1 MMARKLCVCNIYK
14 SFETQNGRR
23 QVLDNVSFELEEG
36 SCTVLGGENGS
47 GKSVLMNIIAGL
59 EEADSGVVKSFGRAG
74 LVFQEADTQIL
85 GETVFEDVCFGP
97 KNLGWKKEKV
107 LQAAQQALKKTGLSE
122 KKDFPARFLS
132 GGEKGRLSGACMLDM
147 DFPIIIMDEPHAN
160 LDYMGKKQVNELIKD
175 LKAQGKTVI
184 VLSHEIEKC
193 LGLADRFL
201 VLFRGMLVFD
211 GKPEQAFEEGIDIEK
226 WNIKNPFNSY
236 RTVSDLVWK

>member
-1 MMARKLCVCNIYK
+1 MARKLCVCNIYK
-14 SFETQNGRR
+14 SYETQNGRR

-122 KKDFPARFLS
+122 KKDFPARCLS
-132 GGEKGRLSGACMLDM
+132 GGEKRRLSVACMLAM

-160 LDYMGKKQVNELIKD
+160 LDYMGIKQVNELIKD

>member
-1 MMARKLCVCNIYK
+1 
-14 SFETQNGRR
+14 
-23 QVLDNVSFELEEG
+23 
-36 SCTVLGGENGS
+36 
-47 GKSVLMNIIAGL
+47 
-59 EEADSGVVKSFGRAG
+59 
-74 LVFQEADTQIL
+74 
-85 GETVFEDVCFGP
+85 
-97 KNLGWKKEKV
+97 
-107 LQAAQQALKKTGLSE
+107 
-122 KKDFPARFLS
+122 
-132 GGEKGRLSGACMLDM
+132 MLAM

-160 LDYMGKKQVNELIKD
+160 LDYMGIKQVNELIKD
-175 LKAQGKTVI
+175 LKAQGKTLI

>member
-1 MMARKLCVCNIYK
+1 MARKLCVCNIYK

-59 EEADSGVVKSFGRAG
+59 EEADFGVVKSFGRAG

-132 GGEKGRLSGACMLDM
+132 GGEKRRLSVACMLAM

-160 LDYMGKKQVNELIKD
+160 LDYMGIKQVNELIKD

-211 GKPEQAFEEGIDIEK
+211 GKPEQAFEDGIDIEK

>member
-1 MMARKLCVCNIYK
+1 MARKLCVCNIYK

-23 QVLDNVSFELEEG
+23 QVLDDVSFELEEG

-59 EEADSGVVKSFGRAG
+59 EEADCGSVKSFGRAG

-97 KNLGWKKEKV
+97 KNLGWKKDKV
-107 LQAAQQALKKTGLSE
+107 LQAARQALEKTGLSE

-132 GGEKGRLSGACMLDM
+132 GGEKRRLSVACMLAM

-160 LDYMGKKQVNELIKD
+160 LDYMGIKQVNELIKD

-201 VLFRGMLVFD
+201 VLFRGKLVFD
-211 GKPEQAFEEGIDIEK
+211 GKPEQAFEEGIDIEG
-226 WNIKNPFNSY
+226 WNIRNPFNSY
-236 RTVSDLVWK
+236 NEVSDLVWK

>member
-1 MMARKLCVCNIYK
+1 MARKLCVCNIYK
-14 SFETQNGRR
+14 SYETQNGRR

-122 KKDFPARFLS
+122 KKDFPARCLS
-132 GGEKGRLSGACMLDM
+132 GGEKRRLSVACLLAM

-160 LDYMGKKQVNELIKD
+160 LDYMGIKQVNELIKD

>member
-1 MMARKLCVCNIYK
+1 MARKLCVCNIYK
-14 SFETQNGRR
+14 SYETQNGRR

-59 EEADSGVVKSFGRAG
+59 EEADLGVVKSFGREG

-132 GGEKGRLSGACMLDM
+132 GGEKRRLSVACMLAM

-160 LDYMGKKQVNELIKD
+160 LDYMGIKQVNELIKD
-175 LKAQGKTVI
+175 LKAQGKTLI

>member
-1 MMARKLCVCNIYK
+1 MARKLCVCNIYK
-14 SFETQNGRR
+14 SYETQNGRR
-23 QVLDNVSFELEEG
+23 QVLDNVSFELEEE

-59 EEADSGVVKSFGRAG
+59 EEADLGVVKSFGRAG

-132 GGEKGRLSGACMLDM
+132 GGEKRRLSVACMLAM

-160 LDYMGKKQVNELIKD
+160 LDYMGIKQVNELIKD
-175 LKAQGKTVI
+175 LKAQGKTLI